1 MKYLMKL
8 KQLGEDGATTQLLNI
23 IIINENVG
31 TRVDVNVQEQPIV
44 LFYVEIPINTIVTQE
59 TRPT

>member
-1 MKYLMKL
+1 MRL
-8 KQLGEDGATTQLLNI
+8 KQWGEDGATTQLLNI

-44 LFYVEIPINTIVTQE
+44 LYYVKMPINPIVTQE
-59 TRPT
+59 TRPTYL